1 MQISKRIAKMQV
13 RDFSDAPSRLQRANQ
28 EVYSHLLAVLA
39 SDWGREYSREEMT
52 RELREQGFARQDVA
66 ESVTIAY
73 GYKS

>member
-13 RDFSDAPSRLQRANQ
+13 RDYTFAPSRLERANQ
-28 EVYSHLLAVLA
+28 EVYGHLLFLL
-39 SDWGREYSREEMT
+39 SSGREYSREQMT

-66 ESVTIAY
+66 ESVTLAY